1 MTSQVPII
9 RLSGIGKTFPGAE
22 LSLRGT
28 KLVTQGPAL
37 WMRNLARA
45 VRLTAA
51 AGEPVRALEGVSL
64 SIDAGEV
71 FGLLGPNGSGK
82 TTLIKIVAGLL
93 RPSEGT
99 GEVAGVD
106 LQSPQAIRRRVSYV
120 STTGWMGLEWALTA
134 EENVRFFGL
143 LCGMPMALARQR
155 AEEALRDVELFEHR
169 RKAVSELSNG
179 MRQRVIL
186 ARALLLRTPV
196 VLLDEPTVGL
206 DPEHRDQVLRLVR
219 QTLPDRGQTVIVV
232 DHQAD
237 ALEGI
242 LDRAA
247 ILEGGHLLR
256 VGTPMELVADL
267 AGLRVVELITQGGQE
282 PPKVPPS
289 LVRRVE
295 RTQRPGPLGLTQ
307 WRLTVVERPD
317 ALQAA
322 LNWVLSGGS
331 DVIQVA
337 ERAPRLAD
345 VLAGR
350 ISGREAS
357 A

>member
-1 MTSQVPII
+1 MISTEPII

-28 KLVTQGPAL
+28 KLVAQGPAL
-37 WMRNLARA
+37 WMHNLARA

-51 AGEPVRALEGVSL
+51 PGEPVRALEDVSL
-64 SIDAGEV
+64 SIGAGEV

-93 RPSEGT
+93 RPSEGS

-106 LQSPQAIRRRVSYV
+106 LHNPPAIRRRVSYV

-143 LCGMPMALARQR
+143 LCGMPAGLARQR
-155 AEEALRDVELFEHR
+155 AEEALRDVGLFEDR
-169 RKAVSELSNG
+169 QKAVSELSNG

-219 QTLPDRGQTVIVV
+219 QTLPGRGQTVIVV

-242 LDRAA
+242 IDRAA
-247 ILEGGHLLR
+247 ILEGGQLLQ
-256 VGTPMELVADL
+256 VGTPQELVSGL
-267 AGLRVVELITQGGQE
+267 EGLRVVECITRGGQE
-282 PPKVPPS
+282 PLEAPPS
-289 LVRRVE
+289 VVRSAE

-307 WRLTVVERPD
+307 WRLTVAERPD
-317 ALQAA
+317 ALETA
-322 LNWVLSGGS
+322 LNWVLSSGG

-337 ERAPRLAD
+337 ERTPRLAD
-345 VLAGR
+345 VLAR
-350 ISGREAS
+350 RMSSREAS